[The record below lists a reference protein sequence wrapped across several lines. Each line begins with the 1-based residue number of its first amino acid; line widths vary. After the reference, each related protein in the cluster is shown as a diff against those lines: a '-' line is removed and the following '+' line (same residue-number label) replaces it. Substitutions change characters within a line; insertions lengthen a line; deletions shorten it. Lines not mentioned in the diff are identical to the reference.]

1 MQTMTRKTLW
11 LPAALCVALTS
22 NSFGEAEAFRLE
34 LEVGPTWQSRN
45 DVQIPNDATADRF
58 DLTDV
63 LGSGPAVTFRLNGTW
78 NINERHGLRVV
89 LAPLTIDGTG
99 RFDRDTRVDGET
111 FGAGESLDARYRF
124 DSWRIGYRYRYYVAN
139 GWRLWAGT
147 TLKLRDAEIALR
159 QGETRASDDDLG
171 LVPRLHLAGEYRL
184 SDRWHFE
191 FDFDGLAG
199 GPGRAIDLAVKFGY
213 ALDDRW
219 RITAGYRGLEGGADT
234 DDVYSFAWLHTGL
247 VGVQYRF

>member
-11 LPAALCVALTS
+11 LPAALCVALTA
-22 NSFGEAEAFRLE
+22 NSFGEEEAFRLE
-34 LEVGPTWQSRN
+34 LEVGPTWQTRN

-63 LGSGPAVTFRLNGTW
+63 LGSGPAAAFRLNGTW

-99 RFDRDTRVDGET
+99 RFDTDVRFDGET
-111 FGAGESLDARYRF
+111 FVAGEALDARYRF
-124 DSWRIGYRYRYYVAN
+124 DSWRVGYRYRYYEAD
-139 GWRLWAGT
+139 GWTLHVGA
-147 TLKLRDAEIALR
+147 TLKLRDAEISLR
-159 QGETRASDDDLG
+159 QGETRAVDDDLG
-171 LVPRLHLAGEYRL
+171 LVPLLHLAGEYRL

-191 FDFDGLAG
+191 FDVDGLVG
-199 GPGRAIDLAVKFGY
+199 GPGRAIDLGVKFGY

-219 RITAGYRGLEGGADT
+219 RILAGYRGLEGGADT
-234 DDVYSFAWLHTGL
+234 DDVYSFAWLHTAL
-247 VGVQYRF
+247 VGVQARF

>member
-1 MQTMTRKTLW
+1 MLPLAALFMA
-11 LPAALCVALTS
+11 LPAK
-22 NSFGEAEAFRLE
+22 SFGEEGSFRFE
-34 LEVGPTWQSRN
+34 LETGPTWQSRN

-63 LGSGPAVTFRLNGTW
+63 LGSGPAASFRLNGIW
-78 NINERHGLRVV
+78 NINERHGIRVV
-89 LAPLTIDGTG
+89 LAPLTIDDTG
-99 RFDRDTRVDGET
+99 RFDTDVRFDGATFVADET
-111 FGAGESLDARYRF
+111 VKARYRF
-124 DSWRIGYRYRYYVAN
+124 NSWRLGYRYQYYDTRS
-139 GWRLWAGT
+139 WKLWVGAT
-147 TLKLRDAEIALR
+147 VKLRDAEIALR
-159 QGETRASDDDLG
+159 QGEIRAVDDDLG
-171 LVPRLHLAGEYRL
+171 LVPLLHLAGEYRL
-184 SDRWHFE
+184 SDRWHVE

-234 DDVYSFAWLHTGL
+234 DDVYSFAWLHTAL